1 MTIAFGEATET
12 VALSNRIMDGF
23 VCLLSNVKKDMEILY
38 LTKAIQVL
46 EVVRDFI
53 MKSPPVNVIS
63 LQDVAQKFLITD
75 EIPMVFHCD
84 NMETM
89 VLAKICGSGMFGTG
103 MKTFLSFGE
112 LLAATKQGGQ
122 ELLPAKI
129 AEFQV
134 AMAEVGLAI
143 GVKPMTAFV
152 PSDVELLGFSELK
165 ASNRAFNMKFQLIE
179 CTDEEEKEKEKKQV
193 LDDVMA
199 ELINC
204 RKQAT
209 STPSARGVSHLR
221 KGHWNDSPAQLCAA
235 AFDLLLFPW
244 GCVGIPRI

>member
-122 ELLPAKI
+122 ELLPAK
-129 AEFQV
+129 
-134 AMAEVGLAI
+134 
-143 GVKPMTAFV
+143 
-152 PSDVELLGFSELK
+152 
-165 ASNRAFNMKFQLIE
+165 NR
-179 CTDEEEKEKEKKQV
+179 
-193 LDDVMA
+193 
-199 ELINC
+199 
-204 RKQAT
+204 R
-209 STPSARGVSHLR
+209 
-221 KGHWNDSPAQLCAA
+221 
-235 AFDLLLFPW
+235 
-244 GCVGIPRI
+244 IPGGNG